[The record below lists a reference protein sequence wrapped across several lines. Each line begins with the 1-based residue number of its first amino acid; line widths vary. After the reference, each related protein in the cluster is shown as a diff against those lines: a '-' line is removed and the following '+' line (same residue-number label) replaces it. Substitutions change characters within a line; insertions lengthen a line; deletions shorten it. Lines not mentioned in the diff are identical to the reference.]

1 MKTQVNQQT
10 NADSQKSVGKDQAST
25 GTILQAYKNTNMNQ
39 PVAQLESYS
48 ETVTRSEDITAQ
60 DMNDWGTVRTKL
72 GGIGKGKD
80 ANSKIAERANSSLE
94 ALGLDSG
101 TAMSAHMIP
110 NRIGGA
116 GGAINVRPWD
126 ADFESGTW
134 EDSVEKVFNNAIPG
148 DAGESISYE
157 VETTDMDDSDAD
169 GIIEKSDNEDEKA
182 VEKHKENIKPIPL
195 SVSAKVGGV
204 DLADTTGPIANLIK

>member
-1 MKTQVNQQT
+1 MKTLT
-10 NADSQKSVGKDQAST
+10 SKDSSKPEKTGSKNQASAEV
-25 GTILQAYKNTNMNQ
+25 IIQAYKNSNAANS
-39 PVAQLESYS
+39 VAQLESYS

-72 GGIGKGKD
+72 GGIAKGKD

-94 ALGLDSG
+94 ALGLNSG

-126 ADFESGTW
+126 AAFESGTW
-134 EDSVEKVFNNAIPG
+134 ENSVEKVFNNAVPG
-148 DAGESISYE
+148 DAGGSISYE
-157 VETTDMDDSDAD
+157 VETTDMDDEKAD
-169 GIIEKSDNEDEKA
+169 EIIEQSSNEDEKA
-182 VEKHKENIKPIPL
+182 VAKHKDNIKPIPL
-195 SVSAKVGGV
+195 SVSATVGGV
-204 DLADTTGPIANLIK
+204 DLPDTDGPIANLIS